1 MSVLDTLLVQ
11 LRRGSLK
18 RDRLLLETRFAL
30 SRIRPTDTLP
40 LSKDEFMEAATSAA
54 EMSVRYRDLASALA
68 IVLEESHDVSER
80 ELAAALGWNR
90 TTLRKRIRDGK
101 TRALANDITTVLLAE
116 HVL

>member
-40 LSKDEFMEAATSAA
+40 LSRNEFMEAAVAAA
-54 EMSVRYRDLASALA
+54 EMSVRYRDLAAALA
-68 IVLEESHDVSER
+68 VVLEDTHDVSER
-80 ELAAALGWNR
+80 ELATALGWNR
-90 TTLRKRIRDGK
+90 TTLRKRIRDSK
-101 TRALANDITTVLLAE
+101 ARALAEDISTVLRAE